1 MMTIREVQEILDKI
15 KNVRIAVYGDFC
27 LDAYWML
34 NSKGGETSVETGL
47 QTQVVEKHYYSLGG
61 ASNVVANIAELK
73 PAAIRAIGVIGD
85 DIFGRE
91 LVRQLIAM
99 GVDTGGLIVQKENF
113 DTYVFCKRYLE
124 GKEKRRVDL
133 GCFNKRSRKTDEAL
147 IHSLRTGLK
156 SCDVVIFNQQVE
168 GSITNEEFL
177 NQANRLFEEFHDR
190 VVLLDSRHY
199 GMRIHPVYRKLNDI
213 EAARLAGAK
222 AKWDDFV
229 PLPDLIRTS
238 RILFEQSQKP
248 VFITRGSRGIL
259 AVDSVGLHEVPGIQL
274 LKKLDTVGAGDT
286 VISALA
292 LCLGAGIEPAQAAEF
307 ANFAAAVTVQKIFQ
321 TGTASGEEILKVAK
335 NVDWIYQP
343 ELAEDIRKARYLN
356 ESEIELCADARSL
369 EFGRIKHAVF
379 DHDGTLSVLR
389 QGWETVMEP
398 VMAQAIL
405 GDRYVNADQALH
417 RKVLERV
424 SEYIEKST
432 GIQTLL
438 QMEALVEMVGE
449 FGVVP
454 QDQILDKFG
463 YKKNYNRA
471 LMIEVDKRIRRLEEG
486 VLKVHDYT
494 IKGSVGFLRAL
505 REKGVT
511 LYLASGTDHDDTVR
525 EAGMLGY
532 ADLFN
537 GGIFGAS
544 DDIHKNSKREVIENI
559 IHTNRLWGPELAVF
573 GDGPVEM
580 RECRKVNG
588 IAIGVASD
596 EVRRHG
602 LNQRKRARLIQA
614 GAQVVTP
621 DFSQE
626 DRLLRLLF
634 QK

>member
-1 MMTIREVQEILDKI
+1 M
-15 KNVRIAVYGDFC
+15 
-27 LDAYWML
+27 
-34 NSKGGETSVETGL
+34 
-47 QTQVVEKHYYSLGG
+47 H
-61 ASNVVANIAELK
+61 
-73 PAAIRAIGVIGD
+73 
-85 DIFGRE
+85 
-91 LVRQLIAM
+91 
-99 GVDTGGLIVQKENF
+99 
-113 DTYVFCKRYLE
+113 
-124 GKEKRRVDL
+124 
-133 GCFNKRSRKTDEAL
+133 
-147 IHSLRTGLK
+147 
-156 SCDVVIFNQQVE
+156 
-168 GSITNEEFL
+168 
-177 NQANRLFEEFHDR
+177 
-190 VVLLDSRHY
+190 
-199 GMRIHPVYRKLNDI
+199 
-213 EAARLAGAK
+213 
-222 AKWDDFV
+222 
-229 PLPDLIRTS
+229 TS
-238 RILFEQSQKP
+238 RILFEKSKKP

-259 AVDSVGLHEVPGIQL
+259 AVDSIGLHEAPGIQL
-274 LKKLDTVGAGDT
+274 LRKLDTVGAGDT

-321 TGTASGEEILKVAK
+321 TGTASGEEILNVAK

-343 ELAEDIRKARYLN
+343 ELAEDIRKARYLK

-369 EFGRIKHAVF
+369 EFGRIQHAVF

-398 VMAQAIL
+398 FMAQAIL
-405 GDRYVNADQALH
+405 GDRYVTADEALY

-424 SEYIEKST
+424 REYIEKST

-438 QMEALVEMVGE
+438 QMEALVEMVSE

-454 QDQILDKFG
+454 KDQILDKFG
-463 YKKNYNRA
+463 YKQNYNRA

-486 VLKVHDYT
+486 VLQVHDYT
-494 IKGSVGFLRAL
+494 IKGSVDFLRAL

-511 LYLASGTDHDDTVR
+511 LYLASGTDHDDTAR
-525 EAGMLGY
+525 EAGMLEY

-559 IHTNRLWGPELAVF
+559 IHRNRLRGPELAVF

-596 EVRRHG
+596 EVRRYG
-602 LNQRKRARLIQA
+602 LNQRKRTRLIQA

-626 DRLLRLLF
+626 GRLLNLLF